1 MNSENFYRYIF
12 PVSLRG
18 KWCIALIGFF
28 MLFLLLHNILIFSGQ
43 RGGETF
49 FSNPWLSGSL
59 GAAALVAIASFVTGL
74 IAIIKDKERSLFVIL
89 CSLIGL
95 MILTGVVGIVFF
107 PGQ

>member
-1 MNSENFYRYIF
+1 
-12 PVSLRG
+12 
-18 KWCIALIGFF
+18 
-28 MLFLLLHNILIFSGQ
+28 MLFLLLHNILILTGQ

-59 GAAALVAIASFVTGL
+59 SAASAAAISSFVTGL
-74 IAIIKDKERSLFVIL
+74 IAIIKDNERSLFVIL